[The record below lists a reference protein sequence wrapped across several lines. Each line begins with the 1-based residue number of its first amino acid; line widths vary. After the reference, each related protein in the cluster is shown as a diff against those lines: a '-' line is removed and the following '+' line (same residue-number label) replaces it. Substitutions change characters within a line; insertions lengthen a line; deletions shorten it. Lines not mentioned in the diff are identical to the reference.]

1 MHSFR
6 VCNHGSAA
14 IAPLSL
20 FTGMGGAPS
29 VTTHTGFSATS
40 RKPSASAL
48 GDLRVTERGKPF
60 TPPAAAVLC
69 SSSVILLCRLTVPI
83 VSFGAPIDQMS
94 IAASGDG
101 QWSTKDEDLAGLT
114 PSGAAAES
122 DPELTIVLSRAIAR
136 LSGNCPSCSLSS
148 SGSRPVCSSYL

>member
-6 VCNHGSAA
+6 ACNHGSAA

-69 SSSVILLCRLTVPI
+69 SSSVILLCRLTAPI

-114 PSGAAAES
+114 PSGAAAEL